1 MKLIWRNI
9 WRNSRRAKI
18 TISSVF
24 FAVFFC
30 TLMNSIVNGL
40 WEKMRDDAL
49 RTQTGHIQIHHRGYW
64 DDKTIDNFM
73 TMDVAVIGR
82 LEALDNIENISP
94 RIMIAAMASY
104 GTQSKGVA
112 IMGISPAKEK
122 EKSNLPVRIV
132 QGGYLSENDDGILI
146 GEGLAEYLTVE
157 VGDTVVFIGQGYH
170 AASAAGLFPVR
181 GLLHLPSIEMDNGL
195 VYMTLP
201 TVQNFIDMPDG
212 YSGILVSIQKE
223 KLLNETMKTIID
235 QLPVVSERDNDH
247 VENYEVLPWTV
258 TMQELM
264 KTSASH
270 KGFVRM
276 IMLVLYLIVGFGI
289 LGTVIMMTNERKRE
303 FAMMISLGMSR
314 RRLKIITV
322 LELLL
327 LTVTG
332 VALATAVTVPL
343 TYYFSLNPIPL
354 TGDIAQAYVELGM
367 EAVIITTCETSVFI
381 TQTLTI
387 LLFAGLTFTYPVSKI
402 GKLKIAS
409 K

>member
-30 TLMNSIVNGL
+30 TLMNSVVNGL

-49 RTQTGHIQIHHRGYW
+49 RTQAGHIQIHQKGYW

-73 TMDVAVIGR
+73 TMETAVIGR
-82 LEALDNIENISP
+82 LETLDNIENISP
-94 RIMIAAMASY
+94 RIVIPAMASF
-104 GTQSKGVA
+104 GTLSKGVA
-112 IMGISPAKEK
+112 IMGISPEKEK
-122 EKSNLPVRIV
+122 EKSNLPIRLT
-132 QGGYLSENDDGILI
+132 QGNYLAETDDGILI
-146 GEGLAEYLTVE
+146 GEGLAAYLNVD

-170 AASAAGLFPVR
+170 GASAAGLFPVR
-181 GLLHLPSIEMDNGL
+181 GLLHLPTIEMDNGL
-195 VYMTLP
+195 AYMTLP
-201 TVQNFIDMPDG
+201 TTQTFIDMPDG

-223 KLLNETMKTIID
+223 KLLNETMNDICC
-235 QLPVVSERDNDH
+235 QLSDVSG
-247 VENYEVLPWTV
+247 ENYEVLPWTV
-258 TMQELM
+258 TMEELM
-264 KTSASH
+264 KTSVSH
-270 KGFVRM
+270 KSLVRM

-314 RRLKIITV
+314 RRLKVITLIELII
-322 LELLL
+322 
-327 LTVTG
+327 LTMTG
-332 VALATAVTVPL
+332 VALAMAVIIPL

-367 EAVIITTCETSVFI
+367 EAVMITTCETGVFI
-381 TQTLTI
+381 SQASTI
-387 LLFAGLTFTYPVSKI
+387 LFFAGITFVYPIRKI